1 MNEISNSKLFDSKLF
16 DDTDFYSDDTDF
28 DLYSDDTDFDF
39 ENLTFESKIPFRND
53 EYIDFG
59 NIFKTCSNC
68 NEDDREFCR
77 DEGNDNDMDNNQTF
91 EERIRDVL
99 SKFNQNSSSTQQLDD
114 IHIQPIEYNNKPSAK
129 RKREEEVD
137 TSSSKK
143 SKTIKSHKTQTNE
156 YTKLLDTHKKC
167 QRRLRYRENKQLC
180 ILRTCIPGAEGVDKA
195 TVLEMAMEYI
205 SIKTGLCIQR
215 HVENDKSIFDK
226 FSKERIG
233 DKRVKSREQ
242 LHKESE
248 RRRRGRVN
256 IAFNNL
262 MLNVPT
268 IVEKRGKTTKTDI
281 LRMTCDYL
289 QTLGTL

>member
-1 MNEISNSKLFDSKLF
+1 
-16 DDTDFYSDDTDF
+16 
-28 DLYSDDTDFDF
+28 
-39 ENLTFESKIPFRND
+39 
-53 EYIDFG
+53 
-59 NIFKTCSNC
+59 
-68 NEDDREFCR
+68 
-77 DEGNDNDMDNNQTF
+77 MDNNQTF

-99 SKFNQNSSSTQQLDD
+99 SKFNQNSSSTQQLHD

-129 RKREEEVD
+129 RKREAEPD
-137 TSSSKK
+137 TRSSKK
-143 SKTIKSHKTQTNE
+143 SKTIKSPKTQNIKHIQPNE

-167 QRRLRYRENKQLC
+167 QRKLRKKENEQLR
-180 ILRTCIPGAEGVDKA
+180 ILKTFIPGAKEVDKA

-205 SIKTGLCIQR
+205 SIKTGLYIQR
-215 HVENDKSIFDK
+215 HTENDKSIFDK
-226 FSKERIG
+226 FSKDRIG
-233 DKRVKSREQ
+233 DKRLKSREQ

-289 QTLGTL
+289 QTLSTL